1 MTVFKGFMR
10 IAKRNAAMLFMY
22 MAIFITVCIMVQA
35 MTKGEGMTDF
45 EEESLNIA
53 VIDRDGGTLA
63 RGLTEYL
70 GEKHNLVDIEDDK
83 DVIQEELFYRNI
95 YYVVTIPGDFEESCL
110 RGGEKL
116 KTSKVPGT
124 NSAFYIDQHI
134 DTFLNDVRIYEK
146 SGFTIQEAVDQVMED
161 GRGETKVTLI
171 DKNGHGGTIAPHAFM
186 YQYMP
191 YVILSVICYV
201 AGFIMITFRKKDI
214 RRRMLCSA
222 VSSRK
227 QNLQLMSGMLALGT
241 GIWLICILL
250 PVIMYGKEFLN
261 DANMVYYIVNAF
273 LFMLVALAIAF
284 VIGVLVEKEE
294 VINGVVNVVALG
306 MCFLCGTF
314 VSLDVMG
321 KGVRTFS
328 QFLPLY
334 WYEKTNNI
342 IASNAAFTASQQA
355 EIMKGF
361 GIQLLFAAA
370 IFGAAMIASRSKEQE

>member
-10 IAKRNAAMLFMY
+10 IAKRNASMLMMY

-35 MTKGEGMTDF
+35 MTKGKGMTDF
-45 EEESLNIA
+45 KEESLNIA

-83 DVIQEELFYRNI
+83 DVIQEELFYRNV
-95 YYVVTIPGDFEESCL
+95 YYVVTIPGNFEEVCL
-110 RGGEKL
+110 KGGEKL
-116 KTSKVPGT
+116 DTIKVPGT

-146 SGFTIQEAVDQVMED
+146 GGFTLQEAIEQVKAD
-161 GRGETKVTLI
+161 GGNGTEVTLI
-171 DKNGHGGTIAPHAFM
+171 DKNGHGGTLAPHAYMF
-186 YQYMP
+186 QYMP

-201 AGFIMITFRKKDI
+201 AGFIMIVFRKKDI

-227 QNLQLMSGMLALGT
+227 QNLQLMSGMLALGI

-250 PVIMYGKEFLN
+250 PVIMYGKEFLK
-261 DANMVYYIVNAF
+261 DANLIYYLVNAF
-273 LFMLVALAIAF
+273 LIMLVALAIAF

-306 MCFLCGTF
+306 MCFLCGAF
-314 VSLDVMG
+314 VSLDVLG
-321 KGVRTFS
+321 KGVRTLS
-328 QFLPLY
+328 RFLPLY

-342 IASNAAFTASQQA
+342 IAANASFTASQQS
-355 EIMKGF
+355 EVLRGF
-361 GIQLLFAAA
+361 GIQFLFAAA
-370 IFGAAMIASRSKEQE
+370 IFGAAMMASKYKEQE